1 MNGERVLRRSNG
13 AASGQTMPR
22 RFASLLV
29 LFGLLFGIVFMPV
42 IAHASENPAH
52 AAEMLEIS
60 ETGDVEDTGT
70 RGSDKDVPCH
80 AASHHHCSVALQLG
94 APRINLNGLATALLL
109 HPASTAALAS
119 HSQAPPLEPPAA

>member
-1 MNGERVLRRSNG
+1 MTRQRVLGHSNG

-29 LFGLLFGIVFMPV
+29 LFGIVFMPV
-42 IAHASENPAH
+42 IAHASKNPAH

-70 RGSDKDVPCH
+70 RGSDKDVPCY
-80 AASHHHCSVALQLG
+80 AAGHHHCSVALQLS

-109 HPASTAALAS
+109 HPASTAALVS
-119 HSQAPPLEPPAA
+119 RSQAPPLEPPAA